1 MFHDALAEALDITLR
16 LPSMPQFRRRL
27 SEKQLEYEARKQKF
41 LDQHRVA
48 GLGVVIAQ
56 QTPLMDAVYKAALA
70 EAVLLS
76 GQVRVRD
83 VYERLRREFG
93 GHSDDDAF
101 INAVRVLYDYMTA
114 GGGNSTGGTGF
125 LTDPLFHDLLRDHD
139 VLIWPDDPSRQRQLR
154 KKYHEYLG
162 RQVERERN
170 PETSQDRSA
179 LLRDGYKA
187 RIIENLRH
195 AGQVS
200 LTSMAHELMAEER
213 ERFNRVEYY
222 RAAAVIR
229 SYLADGGTAAVGG
242 TGL

>member
-1 MFHDALAEALDITLR
+1 MFHDALTEALDITLR
-16 LPSMPQFRRRL
+16 LPSLPQFRRRL
-27 SEKQLEYEARKQKF
+27 SEKQLEYEARKQKY
-41 LDQHRVA
+41 LDQNRVT
-48 GLGVVIAQ
+48 GLGVVFAQ
-56 QTPLMDAVYKAALA
+56 QTPLMDAVYKAALS
-70 EAVLLS
+70 EAILLH
-76 GQVRVRD
+76 GEVRARD
-83 VYERLRREFG
+83 VYERLKREFG
-93 GHSDDDAF
+93 GHTDDEAF
-101 INAVRVLYDYMTA
+101 TNAVRVLYDYMTA

-139 VLIWPDDPSRQRQLR
+139 ALVWPEDPARQRQLR

-187 RIIENLRH
+187 RIIESLRH
-195 AGQVS
+195 AGRLS
-200 LTSMAHELMAEER
+200 LTAHAEELIAEEG
-213 ERFNRVEYY
+213 ERFNRVEYF

-229 SYLADGGTAAVGG
+229 SYLTDGGGAAVGG